1 MEAPIRRVMV
11 YVDGSDESITAA
23 QYAISLC
30 VATGAELS
38 AAYVINTRALAELKG
53 AKIFLESEAEEYEQ
67 DMEDN
72 ATRYLDLVRSMA
84 ASKGVEAHTFQAAGS
99 CHEEIRRL
107 IVREQIDL
115 LCVGEISHIRS
126 RRDQTY
132 DETERTLRGAS
143 CSVVVV
149 RNPDRVAEVYDSI
162 E

>member
-1 MEAPIRRVMV
+1 MV

-23 QYAISLC
+23 QYAISLS

-38 AAYVINTRALAELKG
+38 AVYIVNTRALSELKR
-53 AKIFLESEAEEYEQ
+53 ARVFLESEAEEYEQ
-67 DMEDN
+67 DIKDN

-84 ASKGVEAHTFQAAGS
+84 ASKGVEAHTFKRTGS

-107 IVREQIDL
+107 IAEEQIDL
-115 LCVGEISHIRS
+115 LCVGEISSVRS

-132 DETERTLRGAS
+132 DETERTMRGAS

-149 RNPDRVAEVYDSI
+149 RDPDRVAEVYDSI